1 MSITISII
9 SLSGET
15 LFTFNY
21 DKNDNNIISLLHDTI
36 QQHYKYYYL
45 IINDEKIIY
54 YNLYTHNTNID
65 ITNIK
70 HIIIIIIHECL
81 GKIIEKLRKYTGTFR
96 ISYFFEN
103 INNEIILK
111 IRKQSI

>member
-36 QQHYKYYYL
+36 QQHYKYYYQIKFFSL
-45 IINDEKIIY
+45 FNCKKVKYLSFNQSKTIHLMNMKKIYTTQFVIY
-54 YNLYTHNTNID
+54 PFLQAYGLALHHKMN
-65 ITNIK
+65 
-70 HIIIIIIHECL
+70 
-81 GKIIEKLRKYTGTFR
+81 
-96 ISYFFEN
+96 
-103 INNEIILK
+103 
-111 IRKQSI
+111 